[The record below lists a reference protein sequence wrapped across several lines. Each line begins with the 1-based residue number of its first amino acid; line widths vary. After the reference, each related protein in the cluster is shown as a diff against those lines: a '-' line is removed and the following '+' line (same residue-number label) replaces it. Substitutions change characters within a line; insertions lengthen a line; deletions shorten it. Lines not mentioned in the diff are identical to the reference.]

1 MTPRIVLLASDSRTG
16 RQMLETLHGRGIPLY
31 AVVVPTGSFR
41 LASGPRALAR
51 TARRKLVFRLRRR
64 AFFRRLNPRVVA
76 TGELNSARM
85 LRDLR
90 RLQPDFIVLGGVG
103 VLKEESIATAR
114 RGVLN
119 AHPALLPWVR
129 GSGTVGHSLAQGI
142 PLGATVHLVDRM
154 IDTGAIVQ
162 RRLLPVRPGAIPLPE
177 LELDA
182 RRLGAEMMADVV
194 DAIVR
199 TGDDPPSIPQPVR
212 YPLVRWPDA
221 NGRRKLM
228 ALAEAGRAHE
238 LRVPWEPLC
247 PGGVIPPEM
256 FETPPGE

>member
-1 MTPRIVLLASDSRTG
+1 MTPRIVLLASDSPVG

-31 AVVVPTGSFR
+31 AVVILTGTFR
-41 LASGPRALAR
+41 LAAGPRALAR
-51 TARRKLVFRLRRR
+51 TARRKLVYRLRRR
-64 AFFRRLNPRVVA
+64 AYFRRWNPRVVA

-90 RLQPDFIVLGGVG
+90 RLQPDFIVLGGVA

-129 GSGTVGHSLAQGI
+129 GSGTVGHSLALGM
-142 PLGATVHLVDRM
+142 PVGATVHLVDRL
-154 IDTGAIVQ
+154 IDTGPIVR
-162 RRLLPVRPGAIPLPE
+162 RRLLPVRAGPIPLPD
-177 LELDA
+177 LEADA
-182 RRLGAEMMADVV
+182 RRLCAETMADVV

-199 TGDDPPSIPQPVR
+199 TGDDPPSIPQPKR
-212 YPLVRWPDA
+212 YPLLRWPDA
-221 NGRRKLM
+221 NGRRKLN

-238 LRVPWEPLC
+238 LYLRWEPLC
-247 PGGVIPPEM
+247 PGGVVPPEM
-256 FETPPGE
+256 FDTPGA